1 MIVTAL
7 DGEAIFP
14 DGLTFANLVDIER
27 VERYDVLCI
36 PGGVGCIPAM
46 ENRHFMQAI
55 RRLASEANYLTSV
68 CTGSLVLG
76 AAGVLKG
83 RRSACHWAWRDMLSA
98 LGAMPE
104 DGRVIRDGNVITGGG
119 ATAGVDFAL
128 ILIAKLWG
136 AETARR
142 LKENRVRFYI
152 GARQSER
159 GIEAASLL
167 AVEWLHLD
175 VTDEASMRD
184 ADVRLGEREGSLD
197 ILVNNAGIAGSRKP
211 AAELTGD
218 DAEAVFATNVV
229 GPVRVMNAFLPLMQ
243 TSSNLVIV
251 NVSSGLRSFTVTQ
264 DTQRFESRVLI
275 PLYCASKSALNML
288 TLQYARA
295 IPNFRVNAA
304 DPGYTATD
312 LNGHRGQQTV
322 EEGTDAIIC
331 LTTLPRTAWPAGFW
345 IAAGPYFG
353 KRFGEPSRS
362 LCEGPS
368 IR

>member
-1 MIVTAL
+1 MSERIAL
-7 DGEAIFP
+7 
-14 DGLTFANLVDIER
+14 
-27 VERYDVLCI
+27 
-36 PGGVGCIPAM
+36 
-46 ENRHFMQAI
+46 
-55 RRLASEANYLTSV
+55 
-68 CTGSLVLG
+68 
-76 AAGVLKG
+76 
-83 RRSACHWAWRDMLSA
+83 
-98 LGAMPE
+98 
-104 DGRVIRDGNVITGGG
+104 ITGGNKG
-119 ATAGVDFAL
+119 LGF
-128 ILIAKLWG
+128 
-136 AETARR
+136 ETARR

-175 VTDEASMRD
+175 VKDEASVRD
-184 ADVRLGEREGSLD
+184 AAVRLGEREGSLD
-197 ILVNNAGIAGSRKP
+197 VLVNNAGIAGSHKP

-218 DAEAVFATNVV
+218 DAEAVFATNIV
-229 GPVRVMNAFLPLMQ
+229 GPVRVMNAFIPLKQ

-264 DTQRFESRVLI
+264 DTQRFKSRVLI

-288 TLQYARA
+288 TLQYTRA
-295 IPNFRVNAA
+295 LPNFRVNAA

-331 LTTLPRTAWPAGFW
+331 LTTLPRTARPARFW
-345 IAAGPYFG
+345 IAAGTYFG

-368 IR
+368 IRQSSLRRFRRPVITSFRRLFYLRDNLPAGSPRPSYRVSNCLQLGK